1 MNGISPARLGV
12 LVLLAACMLGAP
24 AQAQSQMPPVADPAV
39 VMTQEGA
46 VRGIV
51 ADGVRAFKGIP
62 YAKPPTGERRF
73 AVAEPAEPW
82 SGVRDA
88 TGYGSACPQ
97 LERYGIPE
105 SSSDEDCLFVNVAA
119 PHRAGETAAAPR
131 PVLVWI
137 HGGAF
142 VGGSSGL
149 YPLDAL
155 AKEGDL
161 VVVSLN
167 YRLGA
172 FGFTA
177 HPAFDADYN
186 GGYGLMDQR
195 AALAWVKRNIAAFGG
210 DPGNVTVA
218 GESAG
223 AGSVCMHLLAP
234 DQTTGLFERAIV
246 LSAGCASLLPSV
258 AEGEKIG
265 VAIAAKVGCADPA
278 SALACL
284 RAKPVDDL
292 LKAAADI
299 AGANILTFT
308 PLIGAK
314 TVPLPGAEAF
324 PAGKFVKVPV
334 MNGGTRDE
342 QRLYVG
348 YAVLA
353 GEAVT
358 AANYSEKIS
367 EVYHEKAGA
376 VLGKYPATYSSSPPA
391 TLGTVWSDFRRDVGI
406 NNCAYLEAGKLMGAF
421 VPVYEFVFADS
432 EAPPVTPTDPGFEM
446 GAVHSSEL
454 PYLFPHFDN
463 TMNRAGPDLKP
474 ASQKLADL
482 MIAYWASFARS
493 GVPSVSGAPAWEPF
507 LTDDRVMNLEPGRV
521 GLFDASAA
529 HHCAFWK
536 SLYPADL
543 TR

>member
-1 MNGISPARLGV
+1 MTEISWARWGALLLVASLTLGDLARAQTSNGD
-12 LVLLAACMLGAP
+12 
-24 AQAQSQMPPVADPAV
+24 DPAV
-39 VMTQEGA
+39 VMTREGA
-46 VRGIV
+46 VRGVV
-51 ADGVRAFKGIP
+51 ADGVRSFKGIP
-62 YAKPPTGERRF
+62 YALPPTGERRF
-73 AVAEPAEPW
+73 ALPEPAQPW

-105 SSSDEDCLFVNVAA
+105 SSRDENCLFVNVTA
-119 PHRAGETAAAPR
+119 PYRPGDTAATPR

-149 YPLDAL
+149 YPLEAL
-155 AKEGDL
+155 ARQGDL

-167 YRLGA
+167 YRLGVL
-172 FGFTA
+172 GFTA
-177 HPAFDADYN
+177 HPAFAAEYN

-210 DPGNVTVA
+210 DPGKVTVA

-234 DQTTGLFERAIV
+234 EQTTGLFERAIV
-246 LSAGCASLLPSV
+246 VSAGCASWLPSV

-265 VAIAAKVGCADPA
+265 LDIARKVGCSDPA
-278 SALACL
+278 TALACL
-284 RAKPVDDL
+284 RSKPVGDL
-292 LKAAADI
+292 LEAGAAI
-299 AGANILTFT
+299 AGSNILTFT

-324 PAGKFVKVPV
+324 PAGRFVQVPV

-348 YAVLA
+348 YAALDGDV
-353 GEAVT
+353 VT
-358 AANYSEKIS
+358 AETYPDAIRK
-367 EVYHEKAGA
+367 VYGDKATA
-376 VLGKYPATYSSSPPA
+376 VLEKYPPTYASSPPA
-391 TLGTVWSDFRRDVGI
+391 TLGSVWSDFRRDVGI
-406 NNCAYLEAGKLMGAF
+406 NNCAYLEAAKLMGAF
-421 VPVYEFVFADS
+421 VPVHEFVFADS
-432 EAPPVTPTDPGFEM
+432 DAPPVTPADPGFEM

-463 TMNRAGPDLKP
+463 TMRRAGPELAP
-474 ASQKLADL
+474 ASAELAKV
-482 MIAYWASFARS
+482 MIGYWASFART
-493 GVPSVSGAPAWEPF
+493 GTPVAPGGPAWPVF
-507 LTDDRVMNLEPGRV
+507 RADDQVMNLEPGKL
-521 GLFDASAA
+521 GLFNAA
-529 HHCAFWK
+529 VAHNCAFWK
-536 SLYPADL
+536 GLYPTDL

>member
-1 MNGISPARLGV
+1 MKLLSPAWQGALLLCAALG
-12 LVLLAACMLGAP
+12 LADHAKAQTP
-24 AQAQSQMPPVADPAV
+24 AAGEPAV
-39 VMTQEGA
+39 VMTQQGA
-46 VRGIV
+46 VRGVV
-51 ADGVRAFKGIP
+51 AEGVRAFKGIP
-62 YAKPPTGERRF
+62 YALPPTGERRF
-73 AVAEPAEPW
+73 APPEPAASW

-88 TGYGSACPQ
+88 TRYGSACPQ

-105 SSSDEDCLFVNVAA
+105 SSRDEDCLFVNVTV
-119 PHRAGETAAAPR
+119 PDRAGDDAAGPR

-149 YPLDAL
+149 YPLAAL
-155 AKEGDL
+155 AKDGDL
-161 VVVSLN
+161 VVVSFN

-172 FGFTA
+172 FGFVA
-177 HPAFDADYN
+177 HPSFAADYN
-186 GGYGLMDQR
+186 GGYGLLDQR

-234 DQTTGLFERAIV
+234 DETTGLFERAIV
-246 LSAGCASLLPSV
+246 VSAGCASWLPSV
-258 AEGEKIG
+258 AEGEKVG
-265 VAIAAKVGCADPA
+265 LAMAAKVGCGDPA

-284 RAKPVDDL
+284 RARPVDEL

-314 TVPLPGAEAF
+314 TVPLPGAQAF

-348 YAVLA
+348 YAALE
-353 GEAVT
+353 GEVVT
-358 AANYSEKIS
+358 AANYPDEIRK
-367 EVYHEKAGA
+367 VYGDKAEA
-376 VLGKYPATYSSSPPA
+376 VLEKYPPTYASSPPA
-391 TLGTVWSDFRRDVGI
+391 TLGSVWSDFRRDVGI
-406 NNCAYLEAGKLMGAF
+406 NNCAYLEAAKLMGAF

-432 EAPPVTPTDPGFEM
+432 NAPPVTPSDPGFEM

-454 PYLFPHFDN
+454 SYLFPHFDN
-463 TMNRAGPDLKP
+463 TMKRAGPDLTP
-474 ASQKLADL
+474 ASQQLATI
-482 MIAYWASFARS
+482 MTAYWSSFART
-493 GVPSVSGAPAWEPF
+493 GTPSAPAAPVWKPF
-507 LTDDRVMNLEPGRV
+507 RTDDDVMNLEPGKL
-521 GLFDASAA
+521 GLFNASTA
-529 HHCAFWK
+529 HNCAFWK